1 MYKRQ
6 PLARVEI
13 LDTKQMIAVNRWSK
27 LDYPEAPTLF
37 FEFHG
42 SAMNVAEQV
51 ETVKALAEAN
61 GGSAFNW
68 SNLPEE
74 RSKLWRAR
82 HEAYYAAVNMRA
94 GAIGWATDVC
104 VPISRLA
111 ECIAETH
118 DDLETSS
125 VPATILG
132 HVGDG
137 NFHVIFSIDPNAPTE
152 MAEVEAINARLVERA
167 LAMDGTCTGE
177 HGIGIGKQEWL
188 VAELGDAVEQMRMIK
203 RALDPQNL
211 LNPGK
216 IFAL

>member
-1 MYKRQ
+1 MIRRPPRSERPY
-6 PLARVEI
+6 PLLPI
-13 LDTKQMIAVNRWSK
+13 T
-27 LDYPEAPTLF
+27 TLF
-37 FEFHG
+37 
-42 SAMNVAEQV
+42 
-51 ETVKALAEAN
+51 
-61 GGSAFNW
+61 
-68 SNLPEE
+68 
-74 RSKLWRAR
+74 RSQ
-82 HEAYYAAVNMRA
+82 
-94 GAIGWATDVC
+94 
-104 VPISRLA
+104 
-111 ECIAETH
+111 TH
-118 DDLETSS
+118 VDLEKSS

-137 NFHVIFSIDPNAPTE
+137 NFHVIFSIDPSAPEE

-216 IFAL
+216 IFEL